1 MTRLVEKDIAAIRER
16 LYDYDQVLKK
26 KTGGGLAEIAAAAAG
41 EKLSVLQAELK
52 QERIGII
59 PLTTGMG
66 IIGGFSDTV
75 QSIFA
80 FLGIDCFV
88 TECTDVAGMNEALAA
103 GATEIFLADDVTCS
117 LMDLS
122 QQKSVDNSVCTGRG
136 FAAALAMK
144 AGCLQGRNI
153 TVLGAG
159 PVGAGAVNTLL
170 AHGAEVVLY
179 DIDEEKTRPF
189 LGMSG
194 VTVVSSAEEALQ
206 KSDIYF
212 EATTAADTIRLTDMD
227 ERTLVAAP
235 GVPLGVSRRAMEHRH
250 EQVIHDVLEIGVA
263 SMVFSLAAEILHERS
278 DRSKKE
284 FLQDDKKKMSS

>member
-103 GATEIFLADDVTCS
+103 GATLLTPVVGVTAGAVV
-117 LMDLS
+117 LGEPL
-122 QQKSVDNSVCTGRG
+122 GLREL
-136 FAAALAMK
+136 AALAM
-144 AGCLQGRNI
+144 
-153 TVLGAG
+153 TVG
-159 PVGAGAVNTLL
+159 
-170 AHGAEVVLY
+170 
-179 DIDEEKTRPF
+179 
-189 LGMSG
+189 
-194 VTVVSSAEEALQ
+194 
-206 KSDIYF
+206 
-212 EATTAADTIRLTDMD
+212 
-227 ERTLVAAP
+227 
-235 GVPLGVSRRAMEHRH
+235 
-250 EQVIHDVLEIGVA
+250 GVA
-263 SMVFSLAAEILHERS
+263 LVIFKG
-278 DRSKKE
+278 DR
-284 FLQDDKKKMSS
+284 